1 MMVHFYS
8 LLKQFTIRNLIQF
21 PLGVPPTATM
31 IVFDSLAGDLIGV
44 ILTLSI
50 VFITYCKWSH
60 QYWKR
65 RNLQFLEPT
74 VPFGNFG
81 DSIRGKENL
90 GVTFKRLYG
99 QMKAKGWKHGGIYVL
114 TSPNYIPV
122 NLDYVK
128 NIMAKDFQ
136 YFVDRTNYL
145 NEKEDPLNAHLVNL
159 GGTKWRNM
167 RTKLTPTFT
176 SGKMKMMFQ
185 TLADCQ
191 VNLLKKVDEECAMKK
206 PLDIKELLA
215 CFTTDIIGSCAFGL
229 DFNSF
234 EQENSPF
241 RLYGKKVF
249 TTTRL
254 QRLKKT
260 LCMNFPE
267 LALYFNISTQP
278 KDITDFFI
286 NVVKDTIDH
295 REKKNYTRNDFM
307 QLLIDMKNGKQEG
320 GGSDGKSLTLEE
332 VAAQSF
338 VFFLAGFETSSTLMT
353 FALYELA
360 RHLDIQEKVRSEV
373 ETVLAKHDG
382 KVSYDAIQDMKY
394 MNQVIDGEVLCVKKY
409 SFD

>member
-1 MMVHFYS
+1 
-8 LLKQFTIRNLIQF
+8 
-21 PLGVPPTATM
+21 
-31 IVFDSLAGDLIGV
+31 
-44 ILTLSI
+44 
-50 VFITYCKWSH
+50 
-60 QYWKR
+60 
-65 RNLQFLEPT
+65 
-74 VPFGNFG
+74 
-81 DSIRGKENL
+81 
-90 GVTFKRLYG
+90 
-99 QMKAKGWKHGGIYVL
+99 
-114 TSPNYIPV
+114 
-122 NLDYVK
+122 
-128 NIMAKDFQ
+128 
-136 YFVDRTNYL
+136 
-145 NEKEDPLNAHLVNL
+145 
-159 GGTKWRNM
+159 M

-320 GGSDGKSLTLEE
+320 GVSDGKSLTLEE

-360 RHLDIQEKVRSEV
+360 RHPDIQEKVRSEV
-373 ETVLAKHDG
+373 ETVLAKYDG
-382 KVSYDAIQDMKY
+382 EVSYDAIQDMKY